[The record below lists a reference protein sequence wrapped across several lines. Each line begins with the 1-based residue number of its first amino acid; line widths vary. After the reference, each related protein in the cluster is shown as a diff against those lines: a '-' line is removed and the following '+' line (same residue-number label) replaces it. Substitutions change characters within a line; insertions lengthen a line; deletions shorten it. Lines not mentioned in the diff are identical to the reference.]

1 MRGMTGLLRSERRL
15 RWFFAAHLQGAL
27 GAGAGYVA
35 LMVLAY
41 DRIGSAWGATAVL
54 LADFLPAMLLGPL
67 LGSLID
73 RTSRLGGAV
82 LSDLIRAV
90 AFAGLVFADG
100 TLALVAFALLAGFG
114 TALFRPATYALLPSL
129 VGSDRVKSANALYLA
144 VRDAGQL
151 LGLMLAAALLA
162 ISSPELVLGLNAV
175 TFALS
180 ALLLTRLRGQVRA
193 VVTPT
198 SATKAARNDAPG
210 LLRDRFVR
218 TLVITSGLVTLCA
231 AMMNIGELVLA
242 QQDLDAGATGFALLT
257 AAYGLG
263 LIGGTLCAGRDGGDT
278 RVTFFVGL
286 GGVAAGMLGTA
297 LAPGLGFAMCTFAF
311 TGAANGLFCTSKTT
325 MLHRAVPERAHGRAF
340 GLLDSLDSWGF
351 GLAVVAG
358 GALATAFGGRWLFAI
373 SGVLLALVFVGAAFA
388 LRHPRA
394 GRLTSPV
401 PV

>member
-1 MRGMTGLLRSERRL
+1 MRGMSTLLRSERRL

-67 LGSLID
+67 LGSLVD

-82 LSDLIRAV
+82 VSDLIRAT

-100 TLALVAFALLAGFG
+100 TVALICFALLAGFG
-114 TALFRPATYALLPSL
+114 TALFRPSTYALVPSL
-129 VGSDRVKSANALYLA
+129 VAKDQVGPANALFMA
-144 VRDAGQL
+144 IRDTGQL
-151 LGLMLAAALLA
+151 AGLMLAAALLA
-162 ISSPELVLGLNAV
+162 VTSPELVLGVNAV
-175 TFALS
+175 TFAIS
-180 ALLLTRLRGQVRA
+180 ALLLTRLRGHVR
-193 VVTPT
+193 P
-198 SATKAARNDAPG
+198 AAPAPADAPEADAG
-210 LLRDRFVR
+210 VLRDRFVR
-218 TLVITSGLVTLCA
+218 ILIVTSGLVTLCA

-242 QQDLDAGATGFALLT
+242 QHDLDAGATGFALL
-257 AAYGLG
+257 AVAYGLG
-263 LIGGTLCAGRDGGDT
+263 LVGGTLCAGRDGGDS
-278 RVTFFVGL
+278 RLAFFAGL
-286 GGVAAGMLGTA
+286 GGVAAGMIGTA

-325 MLHRAVPERAHGRAF
+325 MLHRAVPERMHGRAF
-340 GLLDSLDSWGF
+340 GLADSLDSWGF

-358 GALATAFGGRWLFAI
+358 GALTTAFGGRALFAI
-373 SGVLLALVFVGAAFA
+373 SGALLVLVFAGAALA
-388 LRHPRA
+388 MRLPRA
-394 GRLTSPV
+394 RRLTSPV